1 MIDKK
6 ILQGTL
12 KLYRNIKS
20 GELKPEHERN
30 PIPTLFKTLFW
41 WDRMM
46 MLDFKKERTWR
57 IEGGDTY
64 AKKPFFL

>member
-20 GELKPEHERN
+20 GELKPEHETN
-30 PIPTLFKTLFW
+30 PNPNTIQNS
-41 WDRMM
+41 
-46 MLDFKKERTWR
+46 
-57 IEGGDTY
+57 
-64 AKKPFFL
+64 FLMRSHDDVGL